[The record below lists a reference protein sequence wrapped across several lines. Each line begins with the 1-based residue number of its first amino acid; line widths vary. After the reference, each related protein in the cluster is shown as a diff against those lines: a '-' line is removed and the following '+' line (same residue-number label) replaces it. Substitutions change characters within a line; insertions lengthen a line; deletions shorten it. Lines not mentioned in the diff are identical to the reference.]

1 MRRTHLRGT
10 FIDTT
15 RPGRRRYCMPGLCGN
30 RINFANHRAC
40 RATIRDRRTNSD

>member
-1 MRRTHLRGT
+1 V

-30 RINFANHRAC
+30 RINVANHRAR
-40 RATIRDRRTNSD
+40 RAATRDMRPNSR